1 MIHATGGKLRTK
13 VGIVLPLANAGEA
26 HFMLQGVRIP
36 PKGKIM
42 LAVGPSCRS
51 SLVVALANP
60 DGLLSPQLLLKGNN
74 K

>member
-42 LAVGPSCRS
+42 LAVGPS
-51 SLVVALANP
+51 
-60 DGLLSPQLLLKGNN
+60 
-74 K
+74 